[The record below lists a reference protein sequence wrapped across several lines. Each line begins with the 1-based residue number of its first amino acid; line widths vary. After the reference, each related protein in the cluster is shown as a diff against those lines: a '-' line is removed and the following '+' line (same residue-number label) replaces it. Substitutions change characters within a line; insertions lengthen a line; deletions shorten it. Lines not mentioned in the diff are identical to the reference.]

1 MVDVVDPV
9 VVEVVS
15 QLVELVE
22 VADADDHGD
31 NTAAFCPHTKL
42 RPLRLLGMMVECID
56 ANSAAII

>member
-31 NTAAFCPHTKL
+31 NTAFCPHTKL